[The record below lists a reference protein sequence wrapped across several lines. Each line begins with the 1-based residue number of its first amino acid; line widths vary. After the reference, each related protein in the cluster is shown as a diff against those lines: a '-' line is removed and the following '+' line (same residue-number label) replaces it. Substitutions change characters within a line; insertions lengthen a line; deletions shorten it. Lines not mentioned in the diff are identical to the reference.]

1 MSFKD
6 THKSIVS
13 QDCKQALNSLVS
25 NIAIVDAQ
33 GMIVFVNAAWK
44 RFAAE
49 NEAQC
54 NVSEGVNYLQVCDQ
68 AWGKDAA
75 LAGNFAQALR
85 QVLAREQD
93 AFDMEYP
100 CHCPQERRWFV
111 SRVTRIPESNG
122 LTMICHDRITERKMV
137 EEELIMR
144 GYEYEELFE
153 SFQDGVFV
161 HGVEHDGSLGAFV
174 QVNRIACRRLGY
186 SKEELLGMSPVHID
200 PYVTQFQ
207 LQDVFTR
214 IREQGW
220 ATFES
225 WHRTKKGTVFP
236 VEVTSKMI
244 KFQGRAVVL
253 SAARDI
259 TERKQ
264 SEQAILEAKQ
274 ALEDA
279 HEEQKAILSGLQGVV
294 IDYVDPQLRMLW
306 TNDPEVASADG
317 LGRSTCYDLRRRKS
331 TLCKDCPALVALETG
346 QPQALETSACAE
358 GRVHYILSNPVQS
371 AGGQVRGVVNIIW
384 DLTDRKRMEQELRQA
399 KEEAEAL
406 SLSKS
411 MFLARMSHEIRT
423 PMNSIIGMGHLLHQT
438 ELDAPQADYVQHINS
453 SAGMLLALIND
464 ILDFSKYEAG
474 KMQLENRPFHL
485 EDVLTRLSNHLKLKA
500 EEKGLELLFSVH
512 PDVPLRLN
520 GDALRLEQ
528 ALLNLMNNAVK
539 FTEKGEVILTVWPKQ
554 KENDHLLLSFAVQD
568 TGIGIGPEYIPTL
581 FTPFTQAE
589 GGLTRTYGGT
599 GLGLAICK
607 HIARAMDGEIHC
619 QSTPGEGSCFTLTG
633 WFQIA
638 SQETLSQAYWQDLQ
652 KKRLLIIEDNPAAR
666 RILVDNLAHTGM
678 DIVQAGTGEEGL
690 QECTRAADCG
700 QEFDFI
706 LVDWKLPGMD
716 GLQVVRQVRSAY
728 TFLPSPKLLMITAY
742 GREEVVQEAVEEGVH
757 MVLDKPIMQSQL
769 IDAVITLSE
778 GRSSVQSQ
786 AGPDK
791 TTWQTYLPSGLVG
804 KRVLLV
810 EDVAANRQ
818 VARELLE
825 AAGLEVTEAAN
836 GVQALQAVRSHGI
849 GGFDV
854 VLMDI
859 QMPEMDGLE
868 ATRKIRELER
878 AELSPGAFYR
888 QEDQAG
894 PPEKQ
899 PPGLPVIALTAHALA
914 EERTRSLEAGMV
926 DHVTKPIDPEELF
939 AAVAKGLGEESSP
952 VQEPEKAHLATEE
965 DGPEDIPGIDLDG
978 GLKRVAYKKH
988 TYIRMLA
995 AFRDSVAADISEI
1008 TDLMEKAQDAAAM
1021 QRLHALKGQAGN
1033 LGLTD
1038 VQQKAEDMEQALK
1051 QERKMDMHSLLHE
1064 LTQSA
1069 KQVQGS
1075 IDRYVQ
1081 QEEISPGPSQEP
1093 IPKGELDRAG
1103 FQELLDMLNRFDWRA
1118 VEAFNRLKPDLETVS
1133 GTQKVENIERLIQR
1147 YAFAQARNELTALK
1161 PCFLN

>member
-1 MSFKD
+1 MSVQD
-6 THKSIVS
+6 IHTSIVS

-25 NIAIVDAQ
+25 NIAIVDTQ
-33 GMIVFVNAAWK
+33 GVIVFANSAWK

-49 NEAQC
+49 NDAQC
-54 NVSEGVNYLQVCDQ
+54 NVSEGVNYLQICDQ
-68 AWGKDAA
+68 ARGKDAA

-85 QVLAREQD
+85 QVLAREHD

-111 SRVTRIPESNG
+111 SRVSRIPESNG

-161 HGVEHDGSLGAFV
+161 HGVQDDGSLGAFV

-186 SKEELLGMSPVHID
+186 SKDELLGMSPVHID
-200 PYVTQFQ
+200 PYVTQSQ
-207 LQDVFTR
+207 LKDVFTR

-244 KFQGRAVVL
+244 KFQGQDVVL
-253 SAARDI
+253 SAVRDI
-259 TERKQ
+259 TERKR
-264 SEQAILEAKQ
+264 SEQAIWEAKQ

-294 IDYVDPQLRMLW
+294 IDYVDPHLRMLW
-306 TNDPEVASADG
+306 TNDPEVASANG
-317 LGRSTCYDLRRRKS
+317 LGRNTCYDLRRSKS
-331 TLCKDCPALVALETG
+331 TLCEDCPAVVALKTG
-346 QPQALETSACAE
+346 RAQALETSACAE
-358 GRVHYILSNPVQS
+358 GRVHYILSNPVRN

-438 ELDAPQADYVQHINS
+438 ELDASQDDYVQHINS

-485 EDVLTRLSNHLKLKA
+485 EDVLTSLSNHLKLKA

-512 PDVPLRLN
+512 PDVPLRLI

-539 FTEKGEVILTVWPKQ
+539 FTEKGEVILTVWPEQ
-554 KENDHLLLSFAVQD
+554 NTNGHMLLSFAVQD

-633 WFQIA
+633 WFQIG

-652 KKRLLIIEDNPAAR
+652 GKRLLVIEDNPAAR
-666 RILVDNLAHTGM
+666 RIVVDNLAHTGM
-678 DIVQAGTGEEGL
+678 QIVQAGTGEEGL
-690 QECTRAADCG
+690 QECKRAADCG
-700 QEFDFI
+700 QEFDFL

-716 GLQVVRQVRSAY
+716 GLQVIRQVRSAF
-728 TFLPSPKLLMITAY
+728 THLPGPRLLLITAY
-742 GREEVVQEAVEEGVH
+742 GREEVVQQAVDAGVH
-757 MVLDKPIMQSQL
+757 MILDKPIMQSQL
-769 IDAVITLSE
+769 IDAIISLSE
-778 GRSSVQSQ
+778 GRSSGRSRT
-786 AGPDK
+786 GP
-791 TTWQTYLPSGLVG
+791 TQNAWQTALPSGLAG
-804 KRVLLV
+804 KKVLLV

-818 VARELLE
+818 VARELME

-836 GVQALQAVRSHGI
+836 GVQALKAVRSHGI

-878 AELSPGAFYR
+878 AELSPGTYSG
-888 QEDQAG
+888 QEDQTS
-894 PPEKQ
+894 PLQKQ
-899 PPGLPVIALTAHALA
+899 PSRLPVIALTAHALA
-914 EERTRSLEAGMV
+914 EERARSLEAGMV
-926 DHVTKPIDPEELF
+926 DHVTKPIDPQELF
-939 AAVAKGLGEESSP
+939 AAVAKGLGEEISP
-952 VQEPEKAHLATEE
+952 GQEPEKAPSATQG
-965 DGPEDIPGIDLDG
+965 DRPENIPGIDLDG
-978 GLKRVAYKKH
+978 GLKRVAHQKH
-988 TYIRMLA
+988 TYVRMLA
-995 AFRDSVAADISEI
+995 AFRDRITTDISEI
-1008 TDLMEKAQDAAAM
+1008 THLMENGQDEAAM
-1021 QRLHALKGQAGN
+1021 QRLHALKGQTGN

-1038 VQQKAEDMEQALK
+1038 LKQRTEDMEQALK
-1051 QERKMDMHSLLHE
+1051 QQRKMGMHSVLHE

-1093 IPKGELDRAG
+1093 IPKGELDRGG
-1103 FQELLDMLNRFDWRA
+1103 FQELLNMLNSFDWRA
-1118 VEAFNRLKPDLETVS
+1118 VEAFNKLKPDVEAAS
-1133 GTQKVENIERLIQR
+1133 GTQTTENIERLIQR
-1147 YAFAQARNELTALK
+1147 YAFAQARNELTVLEPHFLK
-1161 PCFLN
+1161 